1 MLTTE
6 VSNAM
11 ARVQFGMFSIL
22 IMLHHI
28 TAAVVS
34 FPKNNNVG
42 RHISHTSYSNGKGHN
57 HKQIHHADDAYFYEY
72 LVHGTNNENHHGE
85 TQYFGQAE
93 YRDENNLAI
102 SGKYYVQLPDGR
114 VQVVR
119 YRVDKDSG
127 YVADVSYINPS
138 AKTLPAIVPYN
149 NSPRFDPVSE
159 HYSNLSPL
167 L

>member
-1 MLTTE
+1 MLF
-6 VSNAM
+6 NACQ

-22 IMLHHI
+22 VMLHHI

-93 YRDENNLAI
+93 YRDENNLAV
-102 SGKYYVQLPDGR
+102 SKNNN
-114 VQVVR
+114 QVLQF
-119 YRVDKDSG
+119 S
-127 YVADVSYINPS
+127 VSYIQSILNFNSGMILSSILDFRQILCS
-138 AKTLPAIVPYN
+138 APGWKSSSRKIQGG
-149 NSPRFDPVSE
+149 
-159 HYSNLSPL
+159 
-167 L
+167 

>member
-1 MLTTE
+1 M
-6 VSNAM
+6 
-11 ARVQFGMFSIL
+11 QFGMFSIL

-34 FPKNNNVG
+34 FPKSNNVG

-93 YRDENNLAI
+93 YRDENNLAV
-102 SGKYYVQLPDGR
+102 SKNNN
-114 VQVVR
+114 QVLQF
-119 YRVDKDSG
+119 S
-127 YVADVSYINPS
+127 VSYIQSILNF
-138 AKTLPAIVPYN
+138 
-149 NSPRFDPVSE
+149 NSGMI
-159 HYSNLSPL
+159 
-167 L
+167 